1 MASQEVLTA
10 LETLRHELEKLE
22 PAIKHVETAQLIT
35 QSIKGIP
42 EKHIELLKEVRNN
55 DALHKVQLKNLF
67 KKELQDLTE
76 ENRRLQKNTDEIQR
90 KIVAE
95 QEALSKLNNTVKSF
109 HDRVEKINFPERFD
123 DLDSNVSG
131 NTQALQSLQ
140 TTLSRIERNIIDR
153 LIDLS
158 DYQKETRSG
167 LQTAIE
173 QAKSSIQL
181 FIEASAKRQKLLNYI
196 TWGLI
201 VMSVVVPYLT
211 KTP

>member
-167 LQTAIE
+167 FKQPLNRR
-173 QAKSSIQL
+173 KV
-181 FIEASAKRQKLLNYI
+181 ASNYLSKLL
-196 TWGLI
+196 LKDK
-201 VMSVVVPYLT
+201 SC
-211 KTP
+211 